1 MIGQEL
7 SPVLKEIEET
17 LWEFECGSGG
27 MKPEYTMDGF
37 RGGVK
42 IFGSVMMDKVWE
54 LQEYDEISLEMRI
67 KMIEKLGNEMRSL
80 VKTYT
85 NIDTHKLYEL

>member
-1 MIGQEL
+1 MIGKKL
-7 SPVLKEIEET
+7 SPILEEIESK
-17 LWEFECGSGG
+17 LLEFDAIESV
-27 MKPEYTMDGF
+27 KPEYTIEGF
-37 RGGVK
+37 RAAVY
-42 IFGSVMMDKVWE
+42 IFMSVMMDKVWE